1 MIDEA
6 PTIYLDAKGGVP
18 QEERQALTDEQVKQL
33 LDTIR
38 DLPPYVFV
46 MIGLYA
52 GLRWEEAL
60 TLQWDCVF
68 LDAPTPYISVRR
80 AWRADHNRALSL
92 QRLRR
97 KRPKGIFPFP
107 SAL

>member
-1 MIDEA
+1 MIDED

-18 QEERQALTDEQVKQL
+18 QEERQALTDEQVERL

-52 GLRWEEAL
+52 GLRG
-60 TLQWDCVF
+60 
-68 LDAPTPYISVRR
+68 S
-80 AWRADHNRALSL
+80 NRGLHGIL
-92 QRLRR
+92 CIWMQRLRT
-97 KRPKGIFPFP
+97 
-107 SAL
+107 

>member
-1 MIDEA
+1 MIDED

-18 QEERQALTDEQVKQL
+18 QEERQALTDEQVERL

-52 GLRWEEAL
+52 GPTCSLVFTSTPPLMAYIRHFARFAL
-60 TLQWDCVF
+60 APKNCISLPVCV
-68 LDAPTPYISVRR
+68 
-80 AWRADHNRALSL
+80 ADT
-92 QRLRR
+92 QQQ
-97 KRPKGIFPFP
+97 IE
-107 SAL
+107 

>member
-1 MIDEA
+1 MIDED

-18 QEERQALTDEQVKQL
+18 QEERQALTDEQVERL

-52 GLRWEEAL
+52 GLRQGRNPGSCNGILCIW
-60 TLQWDCVF
+60 CRG
-68 LDAPTPYISVRR
+68 SVLNGTGGMAHRT
-80 AWRADHNRALSL
+80 
-92 QRLRR
+92 
-97 KRPKGIFPFP
+97 
-107 SAL
+107 